1 MNAAWKSRCVASVI
15 LDGFWIVSPMH
26 QVPLLPLKW
35 YARDGKCGEAHC
47 QKPAQPNM
55 LMSRGDAI
63 LGIASIQ
70 HWLVSAIPFCSLLPK
85 FYIVRD
91 PCNKQFS
98 LLLSSIAPLFVFQW
112 LFDEAQMRADSVGAP
127 VTPQQWDY
135 IHEMGGA
142 LRTSLDNVTAVFA
155 PSCIGHS
162 VLTKRDW
169 LHIKIDDISLAQA
182 LRCWELSTRHGNK
195 ELSRRDSDGK
205 KQRNKRRKDKN
216 TESQMDENERCKER
230 RRRNRERNR
239 NKIDGQQHRERH
251 QERRRNMTKE
261 ERQRRRKNLRCK
273 NQTTKVPMATSI
285 ARSERSPLGNDHMR
299 NNNDNSGRFTNA
311 QRLSNKLPRN
321 GTDFGNNHRRNN
333 GHKRRRNRNQ
343 ENQKAKKPIAEP
355 QKCSLRLLERC
366 SWPQCNHSCP
376 TLTNPLTG
384 EEMRFLELLSSFGL
398 DIEAVATALG
408 VDMQT
413 LNNMEHAE
421 LVNLLTQQAS

>member
-1 MNAAWKSRCVASVI
+1 
-15 LDGFWIVSPMH
+15 
-26 QVPLLPLKW
+26 
-35 YARDGKCGEAHC
+35 
-47 QKPAQPNM
+47 
-55 LMSRGDAI
+55 
-63 LGIASIQ
+63 
-70 HWLVSAIPFCSLLPK
+70 
-85 FYIVRD
+85 
-91 PCNKQFS
+91 
-98 LLLSSIAPLFVFQW
+98 
-112 LFDEAQMRADSVGAP
+112 MRADSVGAP

-169 LHIKIDDISLAQA
+169 LHVKIDDISLAQA
-182 LRCWELSTRHGNK
+182 LRCWELSTRHGK
-195 ELSRRDSDGK
+195 EHARRASDGK
-205 KQRNKRRKDKN
+205 KKRNKQQQQLQQLEPQPQQQQRQLQRKNEKL
-216 TESQMDENERCKER
+216 ESQSDEIERCRER

-239 NKIDGQQHRERH
+239 NRIDGGQQHRERH
-251 QERRRNMTKE
+251 QQRRRNMSKE

-273 NQTTKVPMATSI
+273 NLATRSPI
-285 ARSERSPLGNDHMR
+285 TASAMARSERSPLLNDHSVR
-299 NNNDNSGRFTNA
+299 GNNKNTNRFNNE
-311 QRLSNKLPRN
+311 QRLSNKVPRN
-321 GTDFGNNHRRNN
+321 ETELANNSHRRNN

-343 ENQKAKKPIAEP
+343 DQNHKPKKPIGEP

-384 EEMRFLELLSSFGL
+384 EEMRFLELLASFGL

-421 LVNLLTQQAS
+421 LVNLLTQQTS